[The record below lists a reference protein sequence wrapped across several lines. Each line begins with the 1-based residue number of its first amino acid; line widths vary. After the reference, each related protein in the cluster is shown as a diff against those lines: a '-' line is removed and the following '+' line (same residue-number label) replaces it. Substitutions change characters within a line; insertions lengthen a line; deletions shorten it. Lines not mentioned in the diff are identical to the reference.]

1 MLGGGIKPRRWPRL
15 SPLFRVRVEGDS
27 MLPTLRDG
35 DRLVVRRTHRIGP
48 GAIVVAVD
56 PRDRTRPLVKRV
68 AAVGPQG
75 VDLVG
80 DNPAASTD
88 SRAFG
93 PLTPDMVR
101 GRAVYRYAPSNRA
114 GRL

>member
-15 SPLFRVRVEGDS
+15 APLFRVRVEGDS

-35 DRLVVRRTHRIGP
+35 DRLVVRRTRRVGP
-48 GAIVVAVD
+48 GDIAVAVD
-56 PRDRTRPLVKRV
+56 PRDHARPLVKRV
-68 AAVGPQG
+68 ATVGPQG

-88 SRAFG
+88 SRMFG
-93 PLTPDMVR
+93 PLPADMVR
-101 GRAVYRYAPSNRA
+101 GRAVYRYAPSDRA